1 MYFYCALAAGWR
13 FSNSLLSAIPRRC
26 LLYYRDTNMTKA
38 LGIFILQLL
47 FVTTLTFGQSTDKE
61 FLKTVSEKQAN
72 DDIDSLCKWVEE
84 IHPNMFENTS
94 KSNFQKLVSNTK
106 EKIYKPLTVR
116 ELYKLIS
123 PLLTSLK
130 DAHTGLHSP
139 YFVTE
144 EKSNLF
150 PLLINL
156 SANQKE
162 LIVGTAVDKSFLNQ
176 VPIGS
181 TIKSINGISSSKIIE
196 DISKLI
202 SYETKVFFA
211 TRFKNLFSSLLYC
224 QYDFQKTF
232 TVEYLHNKKLKMTK
246 LVNNTFKI
254 ISKNFKNEDYSLSF
268 RKKYAFL
275 TINSFGVSNE
285 EDYFSF
291 LTQSFQKIKE
301 NNIKKL
307 VIDIRYNDGGNSVLG
322 DSLLSFI
329 SSVPFKQFD
338 STFYKH
344 SRIQKKL
351 FNKIY
356 KNDTLFIKS
365 LNNFED
371 GFIEET
377 NGGNLIVPNKIDKQF
392 KGKIFLLVSNFTFSS
407 GANFAWAFK
416 NYKLGTVV
424 GQETGGIGICFGD
437 GVPFLLPNS
446 KISGQ
451 SASQKFK
458 SIGASDN
465 NFNGLI
471 PDIKT
476 IEKEELKVIQ
486 AP

>member
-1 MYFYCALAAGWR
+1 
-13 FSNSLLSAIPRRC
+13 
-26 LLYYRDTNMTKA
+26 MTKA
-38 LGIFILQLL
+38 FGIFILLLL
-47 FVTTLTFGQSTDKE
+47 FLTTLTFGQSTDKE
-61 FLKTVSEKQAN
+61 FLNTISQKQAI

-84 IHPNMFENTS
+84 IHPNMFENIS
-94 KSNFQKLVSNTK
+94 KSNFQKLVNDTK
-106 EKIYKPLTVR
+106 EKIKKPFTVR

-139 YFVTE
+139 YFVNE
-144 EKSNLF
+144 EKNNLF

-156 SANQKE
+156 AENQKKLVVE
-162 LIVGTAVDKSFLNQ
+162 AAMDNSFLNQ
-176 VPIGS
+176 IPVGS

-202 SYETKVFFA
+202 SYETKAFFE

-232 TVEYLHNKKLKMTK
+232 TVEYFVNKKLKTTK
-246 LVNNTFKI
+246 LTNNSFKI
-254 ISKNFKNEDYSLSF
+254 SSKNLKNENYSLSF
-268 RKKYAFL
+268 KNDYAFL
-275 TINSFGVSNE
+275 AINSFGVSNE

-291 LTQSFQKIKE
+291 LGKAFKKIKE

-322 DSLLSFI
+322 DSLLSYI
-329 SSVPFKQFD
+329 STVPFKQFD

-344 SRIQKKL
+344 SSIQKKL
-351 FNKIY
+351 FRKIY

-371 GFIEET
+371 GFIEVT
-377 NGGNLIVPNKIDKQF
+377 NGGNLIIPNKTDRQF
-392 KGKIFLLVSNFTFSS
+392 KGEIFLLVSNFTFSS

-416 NYKLGTVV
+416 NYKLGTIV
-424 GQETGGIGICFGD
+424 GQESGGIGICFGD
-437 GVPFLLPNS
+437 GVPFILPNS

-451 SASQKFK
+451 SASQKFR
-458 SIGASDN
+458 SIGATDKD
-465 NFNGLI
+465 FHGVI
-471 PDIKT
+471 PNIKT
-476 IEKEELKVIQ
+476 KENEELQ
-486 AP
+486 AIKTP